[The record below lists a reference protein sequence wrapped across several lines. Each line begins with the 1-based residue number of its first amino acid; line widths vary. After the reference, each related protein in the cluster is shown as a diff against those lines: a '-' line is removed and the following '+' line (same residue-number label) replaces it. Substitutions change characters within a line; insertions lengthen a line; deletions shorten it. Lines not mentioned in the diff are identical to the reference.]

1 MADLTAENTDVY
13 IYAHTHLGF
22 ELGAFAFLDG
32 VGYRSITKP
41 RELLLHHIHKLES
54 VCEPKEKERER
65 ERERVWRGCEDQL
78 QNALTPPSSSP

>member
-13 IYAHTHLGF
+13 LYAHTHLGF

-41 RELLLHHIHKLES
+41 RELLLHHIRKLERECVS
-54 VCEPKEKERER
+54 ERER
-65 ERERVWRGCEDQL
+65 ERASERERVWWARGS
-78 QNALTPPSSSP
+78 ATKRRTHI